1 MLVEGA
7 ELLLFSVHVPA
18 HLLTIMWIILQHWFL
33 LGFIPDTLQTG
44 RQISLHFIAKSV
56 LALTVVPVHHS
67 QVAVELLVNLY
78 VIFSPARVHLAAA
91 VELFCQIDGVFADDL
106 PVDQ

>member
-1 MLVEGA
+1 
-7 ELLLFSVHVPA
+7 
-18 HLLTIMWIILQHWFL
+18 MWIILQHWFL

-67 QVAVELLVNLY
+67 QVAIELLVNLY